1 MIELSPEWLIIL
13 MFGGLFIGLFTGHP
27 LAFVLGG
34 LSVIFGLIG
43 SWGPGIFS
51 LFPSRIYGTM
61 NNYVLL
67 AIPLFIFMA
76 QFLDQSGVTEELFEA
91 LRYLLGP
98 VRGGIG
104 ITVILVCTIFAAC
117 TGVIGAS
124 VVTMGLLG
132 LPMMLKYGYD
142 KRMSCGTICSGGTL
156 GILIPPSIMLVVMGS
171 EASLSVGQL
180 FAGAVIP
187 GLILASL
194 YTAYI
199 AIRCYKNPD
208 MGPPISKDELSRVTK
223 KQITFMVL
231 KSLVPPVLLI
241 LGVLGTLF
249 AGIATPTEASG
260 GGAFIAFLM
269 VLAYRK
275 FSWQTLVQAIVKTAR
290 TSAMVLVVLVGAT
303 CFTGVFLGNGG
314 GEVVTSFV
322 LGLGF
327 GKWGTFMV
335 MQVIVF
341 LLGMFIDWIGI
352 VLICF
357 PLFLPIAAQLGFDKI
372 WFVVIMA
379 VNLQA
384 SFLTPPFG
392 YALFYLRGIGIE
404 GVETLDIYKGIFPF
418 VLLMILGLI
427 LFVLFPQTITWL
439 PTMVVN

>member
-1 MIELSPEWLIIL
+1 MIELSPEWLVVL
-13 MFGGLFIGLFTGHP
+13 MFGGLFIGLLTGHP

-43 SWGPGIFS
+43 SWGPDIFA
-51 LFPSRIYGTM
+51 LFPNRIYGTM

-76 QFLDQSGVTEELFEA
+76 QFLDRSGVTEELFIA

-98 VRGGIG
+98 IRGGLG

-132 LPMMLKYGYD
+132 LPMMLRYGYD
-142 KRMSCGTICSGGTL
+142 KQMSCGTICSGGTL

-171 EASLSVGQL
+171 EASLSVGKL
-180 FAGAVIP
+180 FAGAMIP
-187 GLILASL
+187 GFILASL
-194 YTAYI
+194 YTTYI
-199 AIRCYKNPD
+199 AIRCFKNPEL
-208 MGPPISKDELSRVTK
+208 GPPISKDELDQVSK
-223 KQITFMVL
+223 KQIILMVL
-231 KSLVPPVLLI
+231 KSLVPPVI
-241 LGVLGTLF
+241 LVAGVLGTLF

-260 GGAFIAFLM
+260 GGAFLAFLM
-269 VLAYRK
+269 VVAYGK
-275 FSWQTLVQAIVKTAR
+275 FSWQTLVQTIVKTAN
-290 TSAMVLVVLVGAT
+290 TSAMVLIVLVGAT

-314 GEVVTSFV
+314 GEVVTNFV
-322 LGLGF
+322 LGLGL
-327 GKWGTFMV
+327 GKWGTFIV

-357 PLFLPIAAQLGFDKI
+357 PLFLPIASELGFDKI

-392 YALFYLRGIGIE
+392 YALFYLRGIGVK
-404 GVETLDIYKGIFPF
+404 GVETIDIYKGIFPF
-418 VLLMILGLI
+418 VLLMLFGLTI
-427 LFVLFPQTITWL
+427 FVLFPQTITWL
-439 PTMVVN
+439 PTFVVN